1 MIKTLI
7 FDFGDVFINLDK
19 QGALNNA
26 LHLFKADVFESDMI
40 FKNTHYELGNISTLE
55 FISFYKNK
63 FPYLSEKQIIEAW
76 NYIIKDFPI
85 HRLEFVKQLAKNNEY
100 KLIVLSNTNEM
111 HIDFIKKNVPFY
123 DEFKDCFD
131 KFYLSHEILLRKP
144 NIDIFEFVLNENGLN
159 AKECLFIDDTKE
171 NTDSAS
177 TLGIHVWNIDE
188 TKQDIID
195 LFTIN
200 SELF

>member
-40 FKNTHYELGNISTLE
+40 FKNTHYEMGNISTLE

-100 KLIVLSNTNEM
+100 KLILLSNTNEM

-123 DEFKDCFD
+123 NEFKDCFD

-188 TKQDIID
+188 RKQDVID